1 MLTTAIFLPVV
12 TGMYIHITTSCFT
25 VICGTFVGAEVAEK
39 TPADTERWSSLL
51 YPQKSANR
59 LYH

>member
-12 TGMYIHITTSCFT
+12 TGRYIHITTSCFRI
-25 VICGTFVGAEVAEK
+25 VYGTFIGAQLADES
-39 TPADTERWSSLL
+39 PAVTESWSSLL
-51 YPQKSANR
+51 YSQKSANR